1 MGMFDDVR
9 EEFCDTVFTPKS
21 TQVHAVPERGNQGQT
36 QHKDSAA
43 GTAYAALVARRRCD
57 DARSRQRRRE
67 AIRSGYFTTTQND
80 EKLCCALFSFHRF
93 TKTRFTESTGAWIA
107 RMLTVTLLSHSLWA

>member
-57 DARSRQRRRE
+57 DARSLQRWPHN
-67 AIRSGYFTTTQND
+67 IPFFLFFTTTQN
-80 EKLCCALFSFHRF
+80 
-93 TKTRFTESTGAWIA
+93 
-107 RMLTVTLLSHSLWA
+107 